1 MKITSSQI
9 ENYINRIDSEKI
21 AGCLVYGPEAI
32 VVRSRFEIIAKKIVK
47 DLSDGFLVSNL
58 NEEKLEND
66 NALLADE
73 FYSIPMFGGR
83 KLIIIKDASMH
94 TAKAL
99 KQIIEQENYAQKS
112 DNFILVQSDDLPTTS
127 ALRKIF
133 ESQAKLASIA
143 CYEDDDAI
151 IKKFIGEKFKE
162 NNLKYSTAI
171 VDLLVGR
178 VGKNRQALTMEIE
191 KISQYFAPKTNIELS
206 AIEEIL
212 VEQNEISAN
221 QFVVSFADK
230 KFASSLIQANK
241 IIDQGG
247 IEIIFLLR
255 ILSNYFQKL
264 YQAKI
269 MIELDKSSVEEVLAK
284 QKIFF
289 KMQGDFRRHLKD
301 LKIKF
306 IAKILQDLEQIEIKI
321 KLGKMSPKLI
331 FLGYIA
337 NKNTEIS

>member
-9 ENYINRIDSEKI
+9 ENYINRIENEKI

-32 VVRSRFEIIAKKIVK
+32 VVRARFEIIAKKIVK

-58 NEEKLEND
+58 SEEKLEND

-83 KLIIIKDASMH
+83 KLIIIKDASTY

-99 KQIIEQENYAQKS
+99 KQITEQDNYSQKS
-112 DNFILVQSDDLPTTS
+112 DNFILVQADDLPATS

-143 CYEDDDAI
+143 CYEDNEAM
-151 IKKFIGEKFKE
+151 IKKFVGEKFKE

-171 VDLLVGR
+171 VDLVIER
-178 VGKNRQALTMEIE
+178 IGKNRQALTMEIE
-191 KISQYFAPKTNIELS
+191 KISQFFAPNTNITLEKV
-206 AIEEIL
+206 AEIL
-212 VEQNEISAN
+212 VEQNEISVN
-221 QFVVSFADK
+221 QFVVNFADK
-230 KFASSLIQANK
+230 KFADALVKANK
-241 IIDQGG
+241 IIDQGE

-255 ILSNYFQKL
+255 VLSNYFQKL
-264 YQAKI
+264 YQGKI
-269 MIELDKSSVEEVLAK
+269 MIELDKISVEEVLAK

-289 KMQGDFRRHLKD
+289 KMEADFRRHLKD
-301 LKIKF
+301 LRLKF

-331 FLGYIA
+331 FLSYIA
-337 NKNTEIS
+337 NKNIQIN